1 MAEKE
6 HRAQDYAE
14 GGLNLKINFR
24 KLKYYFSSKGLN
36 TPIKNNKITD
46 KYETSTLRLLS
57 GNIAA

>member
-24 KLKYYFSSKGLN
+24 KLKSYVILKDVIQNASQKRDE
-36 TPIKNNKITD
+36 KRHHKQ
-46 KYETSTLRLLS
+46 
-57 GNIAA
+57 

>member
-24 KLKYYFSSKGLN
+24 KLKYYIKSKALY
-36 TPIKNNKITD
+36 IC
-46 KYETSTLRLLS
+46 
-57 GNIAA
+57 

>member
-24 KLKYYFSSKGLN
+24 KLKYYSISQS
-36 TPIKNNKITD
+36 I
-46 KYETSTLRLLS
+46 
-57 GNIAA
+57 NISLIIM

>member
-24 KLKYYFSSKGLN
+24 KLKYYRLSIHLKIENLSKQ
-36 TPIKNNKITD
+36 
-46 KYETSTLRLLS
+46 
-57 GNIAA
+57 

>member
-24 KLKYYFSSKGLN
+24 KLKYYILIFGWAG
-36 TPIKNNKITD
+36 D
-46 KYETSTLRLLS
+46 
-57 GNIAA
+57 